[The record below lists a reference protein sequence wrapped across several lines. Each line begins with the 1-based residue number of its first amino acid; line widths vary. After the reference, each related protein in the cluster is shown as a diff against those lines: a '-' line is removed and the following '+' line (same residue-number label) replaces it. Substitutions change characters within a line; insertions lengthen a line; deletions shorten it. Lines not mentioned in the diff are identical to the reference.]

1 MKPAN
6 PFLADALALVAG
18 LLLPLAFAPAGVFP
32 VAFLSPLML
41 MLAWRTGT
49 PRRAFLRGWL
59 YGAGSFGIG
68 VSWIHE
74 SFRFNDIGLGVAI
87 PLTVAF
93 VAFLALYPAL
103 LGFALRRAPAASETQ
118 RMLLLFPAAWVL
130 VEWLRG
136 WLFTGFTWL
145 QLGYSQ
151 VDSPLAG
158 FLPVA
163 GVYGV
168 GWLVALCAAL
178 IGVALSAGSRG
189 RVACVAAVILVGIA
203 GEALRSVRFTRAAGP
218 PLEVA
223 LLQGNIPQDQKWL
236 PAMRQ
241 PTLDR
246 YAEFTR
252 QVLGADLIV
261 WPETAVPELLH
272 RAQPFIEALDAA
284 ARARGSAVLF
294 GIPSIDQSTRRF
306 FNTLVLVG
314 TSRGFYHK
322 RHLVPFG
329 EYLPLDAL
337 LRPVTRAL
345 GIPVSNFS
353 PGTRG
358 PSLLSVAGHPLSVSI
373 CYEIAFGAE
382 IIEALPAARLLVTV
396 SNDAW
401 FGTSIGPHQHFEIA
415 RVRALE
421 SGRYLLRATNTGI
434 TAIVGPDG
442 RTVARLAQFEPGI
455 LQGEVRPMAGA
466 TPYVVLGD
474 FPVVFAALLTFSFG
488 LAAGI
493 GRRRRDDRD
502 PSA

>member
-87 PLTVAF
+87 PLTVAV
-93 VAFLALYPAL
+93 VAFLALDPAL
-103 LGFALRRAPAASETQ
+103 LGFALRRAPATSETQ

-178 IGVALSAGSRG
+178 IGVALSAGSR
-189 RVACVAAVILVGIA
+189 
-203 GEALRSVRFTRAAGP
+203 
-218 PLEVA
+218 
-223 LLQGNIPQDQKWL
+223 
-236 PAMRQ
+236 
-241 PTLDR
+241 
-246 YAEFTR
+246 
-252 QVLGADLIV
+252 
-261 WPETAVPELLH
+261 
-272 RAQPFIEALDAA
+272 
-284 ARARGSAVLF
+284 
-294 GIPSIDQSTRRF
+294 
-306 FNTLVLVG
+306 
-314 TSRGFYHK
+314 
-322 RHLVPFG
+322 
-329 EYLPLDAL
+329 
-337 LRPVTRAL
+337 
-345 GIPVSNFS
+345 
-353 PGTRG
+353 
-358 PSLLSVAGHPLSVSI
+358 
-373 CYEIAFGAE
+373 
-382 IIEALPAARLLVTV
+382 
-396 SNDAW
+396 
-401 FGTSIGPHQHFEIA
+401 
-415 RVRALE
+415 
-421 SGRYLLRATNTGI
+421 
-434 TAIVGPDG
+434 
-442 RTVARLAQFEPGI
+442 
-455 LQGEVRPMAGA
+455 
-466 TPYVVLGD
+466 
-474 FPVVFAALLTFSFG
+474 
-488 LAAGI
+488 
-493 GRRRRDDRD
+493 
-502 PSA
+502 